1 MRDRL
6 AVSVFVF
13 FYFFLHLCIYRYV
26 CVKLS
31 FASSAR
37 RSMLLDRPICET
49 GRLLETLIQFQNR
62 VGQTQPPTEEK
73 QNLSVRYCHSSQD
86 SFSSKLIILNQDGAP
101 FKCMLHWWK
110 LMWRQEENSVLYRS
124 EKRMCDLWKESWLY
138 FKAQEC
144 LEKNFFVFL
153 FLIWRGWCSGWWL
166 MTWWWL
172 AWRSRILRE
181 NKSTFEFK
189 AAHFASTLLERPRI

>member
-1 MRDRL
+1 MFFFFIQTGAVKNPIVASQNYLIGCFNVASL
-6 AVSVFVF
+6 AWRGMFWFVQYARQVGRKRICVF

-86 SFSSKLIILNQDGAP
+86 SFSSKLIIKIYSNVCYID
-101 FKCMLHWWK
+101 
-110 LMWRQEENSVLYRS
+110 EN
-124 EKRMCDLWKESWLY
+124 
-138 FKAQEC
+138 
-144 LEKNFFVFL
+144 
-153 FLIWRGWCSGWWL
+153 
-166 MTWWWL
+166 
-172 AWRSRILRE
+172 
-181 NKSTFEFK
+181 
-189 AAHFASTLLERPRI
+189 